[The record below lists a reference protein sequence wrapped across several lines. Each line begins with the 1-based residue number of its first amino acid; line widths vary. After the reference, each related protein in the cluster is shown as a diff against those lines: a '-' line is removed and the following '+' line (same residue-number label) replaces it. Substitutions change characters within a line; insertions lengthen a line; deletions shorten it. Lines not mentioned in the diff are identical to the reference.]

1 MGIEVHCGK
10 AIGALSFVNQLE
22 ASNSKR
28 QHQIR
33 ARSHFHILLLV
44 VMRVFLDDN
53 TVTGMYQRVA
63 RSLPIGVV
71 STKGQ

>member
-1 MGIEVHCGK
+1 M
-10 AIGALSFVNQLE
+10 NQLE
-22 ASNSKR
+22 AGNSKR
-28 QHQIR
+28 QHQIK
-33 ARSHFHILLLV
+33 ARSHFRILLLV

-71 STKGQ
+71 SAKGQSVNKRSASLFL